1 MRFDKI
7 LLAGSGKIACD
18 CLNYILTLVYQKDI
32 TVLETADSPLSMLRQ
47 ICVKREIEYVLEQ
60 EETEKFILNYVRKKR
75 TLIISAN
82 NRFIFTPT
90 VINTPGTIIIN
101 FHYALLPLYRG
112 MNIPTW
118 VIYNQEKET
127 GVTWHYVTEKIDHGR
142 IISQKRIEIDEKMTA
157 FNITRKGMVLGLESF
172 KEFIGI
178 LLEKEIEGKMID
190 YPEDALV
197 YRSSMLPMNG
207 VLELPLP
214 VETVIRMLR
223 SFDYGGA
230 KVIPKLRIKYENQF
244 YLLEKYA
251 VHDKLCKAGNRCE
264 IQGEMLVIM
273 ENGKE
278 VVLNV
283 KEEKVMNNTEN
294 GGGYLTR
301 PLG

>member
-1 MRFDKI
+1 MRFHKV
-7 LLAGSGKIACD
+7 LLIGSGKIACD
-18 CLNYILTLVYQKDI
+18 CLNYLLTLVNQKDI
-32 TVLETADSPLSMLRQ
+32 TALETIDSPLSMLRLLCQ
-47 ICVKREIEYVLEQ
+47 KREIAYELKK
-60 EETEKFILNYVRKKR
+60 EETEGFILDYIRNKS

-90 VINTPGTIIIN
+90 IISTPGTVIIN
-101 FHYALLPLYRG
+101 FHYALLPRYRG

-142 IISQKRIEIDEKMTA
+142 IISQKKIEINEKMTA
-157 FNITRKGMVLGLESF
+157 FDITRKGMVLGLESF

-178 LLEKEIEGKMID
+178 LLEKEIEGKIAV

-214 VETVIRMLR
+214 METVIRMLR

-230 KVIPKLRIKYENQF
+230 EVVPKIRIKHENHF

-251 VHDKLCKAGNRCE
+251 VHDKISETGNKCE
-264 IQGEMLVIM
+264 IQGKMLVIM

-278 VVLNV
+278 VLLNV
-283 KEEKVMNNTEN
+283 KAEK
-294 GGGYLTR
+294 
-301 PLG
+301 

>member
-251 VHDKLCKAGNRCE
+251 VHDQLCKAGNRCE

-294 GGGYLTR
+294 GGI
-301 PLG
+301 